1 MRQYERMYETMKK
14 MIFMCAMSV
23 LYVNSCSHG
32 MEIIPMQKPILTT
45 DGEYRMLNQFFEQ
58 CPCPQSETVQLFLQS
73 EKVEPPIK
81 LAFKAAFDRVL
92 QGTLSYGNFLNNFFD
107 QLMHYFVKYLGD
119 PKFKS
124 KTVELF
130 LDHSAKHFPSTNPND
145 AIDTVCS
152 NTFFIYYMKPKS
164 RRYDSVFFMQDCSKE
179 HLWKLF
185 MSTKPTLKV
194 DVQGHLCLAP
204 TKQIKLADVDH
215 EHFWVIVG
223 KQGNAL
229 ANGILYPGRADTAF
243 LDGQLTLDNG
253 LHTGTFFMRGFAD
266 IHAETSSKQAMV
278 AALLGLYNTFVEKD
292 FPPEHII
299 PALQLLNNLKGECGE
314 LYQQMYQRTEDIL
327 KGKCPGLYTVYM
339 PEHQILP
346 NHTTLTND
354 ELEESDK
361 LAKAAALI
369 QSVVQKPCERTG
381 KTMKDIMKMFAVF
394 SDDGILNWERRQ
406 ELKGFIQ
413 KNPGLIGVFQIYSD
427 RLFSLMPITLE
438 TETDKAK
445 QHSLTS
451 IGQSITIALAMFPDT
466 KDWLLDNIYLLSLS
480 YLYTSKD
487 TEGDKKL
494 TGTGGVIYNF
504 WHSED
509 FLQFKA
515 VEPTQAKDILER
527 LFYLSKCITEAGK

>member
-1 MRQYERMYETMKK
+1 MRQYERMYETIKK
-14 MIFMCAMSV
+14 MIFICAMSV
-23 LYVNSCSHG
+23 LCVNFCSHG
-32 MEIIPMQKPILTT
+32 METIPMQKPISTT
-45 DGEYRMLNQFFEQ
+45 DGEYRRLNQFFEQ
-58 CPCPQSETVQLFLQS
+58 CPCPRSEAAQLFLQS

-81 LAFKAAFDRVL
+81 LAFKAAFDRAL
-92 QGTLSYGNFLNNFFD
+92 HGTHSYSNFLNNFFD
-107 QLMHYFVKYLGD
+107 QLMQYFVEYLRD
-119 PKFKS
+119 PRFKS
-124 KTVELF
+124 ETVELF
-130 LDHSAKHFPSTNPND
+130 LDHSAKHFLLPDPYKSAVIVYNNNFFTYYRKPE
-145 AIDTVCS
+145 S
-152 NTFFIYYMKPKS
+152 RQYNTLVI
-164 RRYDSVFFMQDCSKE
+164 MQDCSKE
-179 HLWKLF
+179 HIWKLF
-185 MSTKPTLKV
+185 MGTKPTLKL

-223 KQGNAL
+223 KQGDAL

-278 AALLGLYNTFVEKD
+278 AALLGLHNTFVEKD

-299 PALQLLNNLKGECGE
+299 PALQLLNNLKRECGE
-314 LYQQMYQRTEDIL
+314 LYQRMYQQTEDML
-327 KGKCPGLYTVYM
+327 NRKCPGLYNVDM
-339 PEHQILP
+339 PEYQILP
-346 NHTTLTND
+346 HHTTLTND
-354 ELEESDK
+354 KLEENDEF
-361 LAKAAALI
+361 AKAGTLI
-369 QSVVQKPCERTG
+369 QSVVQMPWERTG
-381 KTMKDIMKMFAVF
+381 KSMKDVMKMFVVF
-394 SDDGILNWERRQ
+394 HDHSILNWERRQ

-427 RLFSLMPITLE
+427 RLFSLMPIILE

-445 QHSLTS
+445 QYSLTS
-451 IGQSITIALAMFPDT
+451 IGQSIAIALAMFPDT

-504 WHSED
+504 WHSQE

-515 VEPTQAKDILER
+515 VEPTQAKDILDR
-527 LFYLSKCITEAGK
+527 LFYLSKCIIEAGK